1 MKQTTT
7 NHGSIPVK
15 NFSMN
20 REYNL
25 IFNALRLFLT
35 QIRLWTLATVK
46 EQFFYNNINLLSL
59 YLLIKVFF
67 LSVTVFHLLSFLQ
80 YFAVFKLNFEPK

>member
-15 NFSMN
+15 NISMN

-25 IFNALRLFLT
+25 IFNTLRLFLK

-46 EQFFYNNINLLSL
+46 EQFFYNNIDLLSL

>member
-1 MKQTTT
+1 MKQSTT

-15 NFSMN
+15 NISMN

-25 IFNALRLFLT
+25 IFNALRLFLK

-80 YFAVFKLNFEPK
+80 YFEVFKLNFEPK